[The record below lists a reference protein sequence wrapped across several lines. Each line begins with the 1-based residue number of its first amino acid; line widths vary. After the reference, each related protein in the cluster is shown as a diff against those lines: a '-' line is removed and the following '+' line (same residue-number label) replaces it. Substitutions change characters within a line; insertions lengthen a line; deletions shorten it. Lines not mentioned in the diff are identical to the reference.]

1 MHYEDLGVF
10 GLEIAQPDGVT
21 RFGTDSILLSDFAA
35 RKLRSGMRVMDLCTG
50 CGIIALLLAA
60 RRDITT
66 MGVEIDP
73 IAAAV
78 AKSNGEHNRLPLEIL
93 TGDLRTLSLPMG
105 SFDMVTCNPPYF
117 QSTNPQSPDPSRRTA
132 RSDEVCSF
140 DEVCR
145 VASHSLKYGGLFFAV
160 YRPERLCDAF
170 YAMRTHNLEPKCMR
184 LVAHNE
190 EKAPF
195 AVLLEG
201 KKGAAPGLIPMP
213 TLLMNQPE
221 VREIYT
227 GRYGGTNGTC

>member
-10 GLEIAQPDGVT
+10 GLEIAQPEGVT

-78 AKSNGEHNRLPLEIL
+78 AKSNGEHNHLPLEIL

-117 QSTNPQSPDPSRRTA
+117 PSTNPQSPDPSRRTA

-184 LVAHNE
+184 LVAYNE